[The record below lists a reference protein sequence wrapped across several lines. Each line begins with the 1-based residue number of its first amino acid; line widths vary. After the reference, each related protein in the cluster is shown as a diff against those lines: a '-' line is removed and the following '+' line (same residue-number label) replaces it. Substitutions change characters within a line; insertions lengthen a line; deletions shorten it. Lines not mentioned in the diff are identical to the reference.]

1 MLKYILKRLGT
12 GLLTLWIITTL
23 TFFLMH
29 SLPGDPFA
37 SEKAIPPKVK
47 ARLMAK
53 YHLDKPLIVQYGYYL
68 SGIPKGDFGMSMKV
82 RGRKVSDMIM
92 KKFPVSLDL
101 GLRAVLFSFIV
112 GVSLG
117 IIASLNHGKK
127 WDGISMIVAIIG
139 VSVPSFILAGT
150 FQWLILLIGKQMG
163 VYVLPIAG
171 YSSFKYTIIPTIA
184 LGLMPVAIIAR
195 MMRASMIEVL
205 GQDYVRTA
213 KAKGMSTFKVTIK
226 HCVRNAIMPV
236 LIYMGPLT
244 ASITTGSFVMEQV
257 FAIPGLGKYY
267 IQSLYNRDYTMVLGI
282 TIFYAALLIG
292 MILVVDIL
300 YGFIDPRVRLSNQKG
315 E

>member
-1 MLKYILKRLGT
+1 
-12 GLLTLWIITTL
+12 
-23 TFFLMH
+23 
-29 SLPGDPFA
+29 
-37 SEKAIPPKVK
+37 
-47 ARLMAK
+47 
-53 YHLDKPLIVQYGYYL
+53 
-68 SGIPKGDFGMSMKV
+68 
-82 RGRKVSDMIM
+82 M

>member
-12 GLLTLWIITTL
+12 GVLTLWIITTL

-29 SLPGDPFA
+29 ALPGDPFA

-53 YHLDKPLIVQYGYYL
+53 YHLDKPVIVQYGYYL
-68 SGIPKGDFGMSMKV
+68 AGIPKGDFGMSMKV

-101 GLRAVLFSFIV
+101 GLRAVLFAFIV

-117 IIASLNHGKK
+117 VIASLNHGKK
-127 WDGISMIVAIIG
+127 WDGLSMIVAIIG

-150 FQWLILLIGKQMG
+150 FQWLILLIGKYMG
-163 VYVLPIAG
+163 AYVLPIAG
-171 YSSFKYTIIPTIA
+171 YSSFKHTIIPTIA

-213 KAKGMSTFKVTIK
+213 KAKGVSTFKVTVK

-282 TIFYAALLIG
+282 TVFYAALLIG
-292 MILVVDIL
+292 MILLVDIL
-300 YGFIDPRVRLSNQKG
+300 YGFVDPRVRLSKKKG

>member
-12 GLLTLWIITTL
+12 GILTLWIITTL

-29 SLPGDPFA
+29 QLPGDPFA

-68 SGIPKGDFGMSMKV
+68 AGITKGDFGMSMKV

-101 GLRAVLFSFIV
+101 GLRAVLFAFIV

-117 IIASLNHGKK
+117 VIASLNHGKK
-127 WDGISMIVAIIG
+127 WDGLSMIVAIIG

-150 FQWLILLIGKQMG
+150 FQWLILLIGKKIG
-163 VYVLPIAG
+163 VYILPIAG
-171 YSSFKYTIIPTIA
+171 YSSFKHTIIPTIA

-213 KAKGMSTFKVTIK
+213 KAKGVSTFKVTLK

-282 TIFYAALLIG
+282 TVFYAALLIG
-292 MILVVDIL
+292 MILLVDIL
-300 YGFIDPRVRLSNQKG
+300 YGFVDPRVRLSKKKG